1 MRTITHTEVQALVA
15 KLPESKLPLA
25 YLLLHSLTTAEGESP
40 QAKFMHLSADERRQL
55 LSQQAE
61 EMKDY
66 YKQTEVERDKW
77 QAGDFVDESDTRG
90 NLVS

>member
-1 MRTITHTEVQALVA
+1 MLTVTYTEVQALVE

-25 YLLLHSLTTAEGESP
+25 YRLLHVLAAAEGESP
-40 QAKFMHLSADERRQL
+40 QAKFMRLSVAERRQL

-61 EMKDY
+61 QMKDHY
-66 YKQTEVERDKW
+66 EQTEAERAEW
-77 QAGDFVDESDTRG
+77 QAGDFIDESESRG

>member
-25 YLLLHSLTTAEGESP
+25 YRLLHSLTTAVGESP
-40 QAKFMHLSADERRQL
+40 QAKFMRLSTDERRQL

-61 EMKDY
+61 QMKDHY
-66 YKQTEVERDKW
+66 EQTESERDKW
-77 QAGDFVDESDTRG
+77 QAGDFVDEPDTR
-90 NLVS
+90 

>member
-25 YLLLHSLTTAEGESP
+25 YRLLHSLTTTEGESP
-40 QAKFMHLSADERRQL
+40 QAKFMQLSTDERRKL

-61 EMKDY
+61 QMKDHY
-66 YKQTEVERDKW
+66 EQTAAERTEW
-77 QAGDFVDESDTRG
+77 QAGNYIEVHQNG
-90 NLVS
+90 I